1 MEGFWRFW
9 GKRELLF
16 MASLDDL
23 KIIEGVRAVF
33 G

>member
-16 MASLDDL
+16 IEALDDL